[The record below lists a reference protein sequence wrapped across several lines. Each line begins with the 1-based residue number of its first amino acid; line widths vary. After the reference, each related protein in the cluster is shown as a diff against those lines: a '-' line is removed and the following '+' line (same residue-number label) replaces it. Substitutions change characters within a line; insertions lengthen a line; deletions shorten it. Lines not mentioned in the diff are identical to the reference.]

1 MEKINKYLTSIHK
14 RLSVLLRNKK
24 VEKKIVIILIV
35 LVIFLSLF
43 PRSIEVLNQNPI
55 FGFDQGREYLAARNI
70 VVNHKFILIGT
81 ELGAGSAGLSGLFHG
96 PIYYYLLTIP
106 FILFNGN
113 PAGGTLLMFGFGL
126 FSVFFGY
133 YLGKKIFNNHIGI
146 LIALL
151 MSISPILIAQSR
163 FLWSPNLS
171 TLFVLLSFYFIYLFA
186 QNKKNLFIFLAA
198 FFAGFVYNFE
208 MAIAIPLSITL
219 FIYSIYLLRKEFNK
233 YLYLVLGCLLAFS
246 PMVFFEI
253 RHGFIGIKGILN
265 YLLIHKESSSFN
277 LNVVMDHLQS
287 FIFNFKDTFPIDN
300 VILSAIFLCSLLV
313 VTAYLLKDENKK
325 ELRKFITFF
334 FFLIPI
340 TFIVF
345 IFLRNTV
352 WTYYLIDLSLTYI
365 ILFSYVIYAFY
376 IRKLRTS
383 LKISIIIL
391 LVLVSV
397 GLYSSVKTSLYDYP
411 DYGGT
416 AKFIGKMDAVDYIY
430 KDANKK
436 PFSLFVFSPP
446 VYTYPYDYLIWW
458 YGEKKYGYIPTQDK
472 KGTFYLL
479 IEPDGEKPWSH
490 KGWLETVIKS
500 GTIIKTVTLPSGFII
515 QKRVI
520 E

>member
-1 MEKINKYLTSIHK
+1 MPINIYNKFNNFFHNNIK
-14 RLSVLLRNKK
+14 LLLF
-24 VEKKIVIILIV
+24 IVIILCI
-35 LVIFLSLF
+35 ILSIF
-43 PRSIEVLNQNPI
+43 PRVIDALNQNPI

-113 PAGGTLLMFGFGL
+113 PAGSTWLMFLFGIL
-126 FSVFFGY
+126 SIIFSY
-133 YLGKKIFNNHIGI
+133 YFGKKVFNKNIGI
-146 LIALL
+146 IFALL
-151 MSISPILIAQSR
+151 VAISPVLIAQSR
-163 FLWSPNLS
+163 FLWSPNMS
-171 TLFVLLSFYFIYLFA
+171 TLFILISFFFIYRFIKD
-186 QNKKNLFIFLAA
+186 KKRKDIFLSA
-198 FFAGFVYNFE
+198 FFAAFTYNFE

-219 FIYSIYLLRKEFNK
+219 FVYSIFIFRKKVIN
-233 YLYLVLGCLLAFS
+233 YLYILEGLLIGFI
-246 PMVFFEI
+246 PMFLFEL
-253 RHGFIGIKGILN
+253 RHGFMGFKGIIN
-265 YLLIHKESSSFN
+265 YLFSDKKSSSFDIV
-277 LNVVMDHLQS
+277 LVLDHLKS

-325 ELRKFITFF
+325 ELKKFITFF

-376 IRKLRTS
+376 IRKLKTS

-416 AKFIGKMDAVDYIY
+416 AKLIGKMDAVDYIY
-430 KDANKK
+430 KDASKK
-436 PFSLFVFSPP
+436 PFNLFVFSPP